1 MRKRDYLVVR
11 ELKKKVSKVVDI
23 IDMRVF
29 GSRARGDE
37 SEYSDLDVFLEVDSL
52 DKKTKNKIS
61 GIVWAVSYEHGLV
74 ISPFIITKNEIEN
87 SALKSSPIIKN
98 ILKEGLL
105 V

>member
-1 MRKRDYLVVR
+1 MRKRDYIVVR
-11 ELKKKVSKVVDI
+11 ELKKKVSKIVDL

-52 DKKTKNKIS
+52 DKKMKNKIS
-61 GIVWAVSYEHGLV
+61 DIVWEVSYEHGLV